1 LTAKAV
7 CDQRQQGMKL
17 ARGGRL
23 GHFDITAFLTAAI
36 GLLSLISFCLLV
48 FGRLG
53 VGSIIAFLIAGV
65 AIEQVRDISD
75 STVLALRG
83 VAELGVVLLLFLIG
97 LEIQLD
103 QLRRLGRD
111 MLAFGLPQIVL
122 SAVAIGL
129 YVWWRFAGWEA
140 SLVLGLG
147 FAMSST
153 VVVVPLLRERGELN
167 SPWGSK
173 AFAILLAQDL
183 AIVPSLL
190 IVSLLV
196 EHDSAGTASV
206 SWPWAVG
213 GAAVAVVGIVVV
225 GRYVL
230 PRILAIAENQK
241 NEPAF
246 ACVCFLGV
254 LAAALAAE
262 SVGLSMA
269 LGTFLLGVTLSMSPL
284 GHRIAAAI
292 EPIKSTLLALFF
304 LSVGL
309 SVDLRIVSLTWAP
322 LLLNAAAIL
331 LMKFTVVLGAAL
343 VLSVI
348 KKDALRL
355 SLALAP
361 CGEFG
366 FVLFGAAQVGG
377 LMTAERAALASVLVT
392 ISMLATP
399 FLVRLGDRLQRYGAL

>member
-1 LTAKAV
+1 LP
-7 CDQRQQGMKL
+7 
-17 ARGGRL
+17 
-23 GHFDITAFLTAAI
+23 HFEVTAFLTAAI
-36 GLLSLISFCLLV
+36 GVLGLISLCLLV

-53 VGSIIAFLIAGV
+53 VGSIIAFLVAGV
-65 AIEQVRDISD
+65 VIEQVRDIPA

-111 MLAFGLPQIVL
+111 VLAFGLPQIVL
-122 SAVAIGL
+122 SALVIGL

-147 FAMSST
+147 FALSST
-153 VVVVPLLRERGELN
+153 VVVVPLLRERDELR

-183 AIVPSLL
+183 AIVPLL
-190 IVSLLV
+190 LVVSLMV
-196 EHDSAGTASV
+196 EQDSAGAAGA

-213 GAAVAVVGIVVV
+213 RAAVAVVGIVLG
-225 GRYVL
+225 GRYAL
-230 PRILAIAENQK
+230 PWILGRAERQN

-246 ACVCFLGV
+246 ACVIFLGV

-269 LGTFLLGVTLSMSPL
+269 LGTFLLGMTLSTSPL
-284 GHRIAAAI
+284 GHRIAATV
-292 EPIKSTLLALFF
+292 EPVKSTFLALFF

-309 SVDLRIVSLTWAP
+309 SVDLRVVSLTWAP

-331 LMKFTVVLGAAL
+331 LMKSIVLLGLAL
-343 VLSVI
+343 TLGVSRA
-348 KKDALRL
+348 DAVRL
-355 SLALAP
+355 SLALSQ

-377 LMTAERAALASVLVT
+377 LMTAERVALASVLIT

-399 FLVRLGDRLQRYGAL
+399 FLVRLGDRLQSGDSSSG

>member
-1 LTAKAV
+1 LP
-7 CDQRQQGMKL
+7 
-17 ARGGRL
+17 
-23 GHFDITAFLTAAI
+23 HFELTAFLTVAI
-36 GLLSLISFCLLV
+36 GLLGLISICLLV

-53 VGSIIAFLIAGV
+53 VGSIIAFLVAGV
-65 AIEQVRDISD
+65 VIEQVRDPPA

-97 LEIQLD
+97 LEIKLD

-111 MLAFGLPQIVL
+111 VLAFGVPQIVL
-122 SAVAIGL
+122 SALVIGL
-129 YVWWRFAGWEA
+129 YAWWRFAGWEA

-147 FAMSST
+147 FALSST
-153 VVVVPLLRERGELN
+153 VVVVPLLRDRDELH

-183 AIVPSLL
+183 AIVPLL
-190 IVSLLV
+190 LVVSLMV
-196 EHDSAGTASV
+196 EQDGASAVGV

-213 GAAVAVVGIVVV
+213 GAAVAVVGIVVG
-225 GRYVL
+225 GRYGL
-230 PRILAIAENQK
+230 PRILAIAEHQK

-246 ACVCFLGV
+246 VCVSLLGV
-254 LAAALAAE
+254 VAAALAAE

-269 LGTFLLGVTLSMSPL
+269 LGTFLLGVTLSMSPF
-284 GHRIAAAI
+284 GHRIAVTI
-292 EPIKSTLLALFF
+292 EPVKSTLLALFF

-331 LMKFTVVLGAAL
+331 LMKSAVVLGLAL
-343 VLSVI
+343 ALGVTRG
-348 KKDALRL
+348 DALRL
-355 SLALAP
+355 ALALAQ

-366 FVLFGAAQVGG
+366 FVLFGAAQAGG
-377 LMTAERAALASVLVT
+377 LMTGERVALASVLIT

-399 FLVRLGDRLQRYGAL
+399 FLVRLGDRLQPLGGTVR